1 MFVISVTKT
10 LSAVASRQVGRV
22 ISNLLDMRGKV
33 LKDQLQLQREHLSP
47 SAHRRLSDMDLNTE
61 RRSPA

>member
-10 LSAVASRQVGRV
+10 LSAVANSQVGRV
-22 ISNLLDMRGKV
+22 ISNLLDMRGKD

-47 SAHRRLSDMDLNTE
+47 SGHRRLSDMDLNTE